1 MLSNEGIREA
11 ETNIRSYLSDG
22 LIKKEKFRD
31 VVFETYMRNK
41 GESLLVEKK
50 LFNENLSN
58 LWVVVISYYSMF
70 YLANAMLYKLG
81 YKIGPKIA
89 HKVTS
94 DALIVFVRN
103 KLKDRLIEDYEL
115 ASNEALTLSDNLLQS
130 FDFEREKRSVFQYE
144 STEEIKSA
152 KAKTSLDRAEE
163 FSFKIEKMLIDKNAK
178 NND

>member
-1 MLSNEGIREA
+1 MLSSERIKEA
-11 ETNIRSYLSDG
+11 EKNVKSYLSDG
-22 LIKKEKFRD
+22 LIKKEKCKEI
-31 VVFETYMRNK
+31 VFETYKRNHR
-41 GESLLVEKK
+41 ESLIVARK

-70 YLANAMLYKLG
+70 YLANALLYKLG
-81 YKIGPKIA
+81 YKIGSRIA

-103 KLKDRLIEDYEL
+103 KLKDKLIEDYEL

-130 FDFEREKRSVFQYE
+130 YDFERQKRSVFQYE
-144 STEEIKSA
+144 STEEIKVA

-163 FSFKIEKMLIDKNAK
+163 FGIKMEKML
-178 NND
+178 